1 MRRMALMVFASV
13 LLFSA
18 GAAAQDLNLAI
29 APSTPAAGAAADP
42 PARFS
47 SGTDYPLRVALSYQF
62 TDFRNEDGMTYHD
75 NGINTDFTG
84 YLGHDFA
91 IEADVTAGFGSAI
104 HTYGTGTPKAKATL
118 NADSIFYGGGIRI
131 GPERTRFQPFG
142 HALIGGERLQFT
154 QFSSTIGHN
163 NGIGYQLGGGADI
176 RIGPRAYWR
185 VEADYLGTH
194 VFSAN
199 ESNIEFSTGLAFTF

>member
-1 MRRMALMVFASV
+1 MRRTALMVFASV

-29 APSTPAAGAAADP
+29 APSTPAGAAADP
-42 PARFS
+42 PAFK
-47 SGTDYPLRVALSYQF
+47 GGLDYPLRVGISYQF
-62 TDFRNEDGMTYHD
+62 TDFRNEDGMTYHN
-75 NGINTDFTG
+75 NGINTNLTG

-104 HTYGTGTPKAKATL
+104 HNYGNPLRPIKL
-118 NADSIFYGGGIRI
+118 NADSLFYGGGIRI
-131 GPERTRFQPFG
+131 GPERGRFQPFG

-163 NGIGYQLGGGADI
+163 NGFGYQLGGGADI
-176 RIGPRAYWR
+176 KLGPRAYWR

-194 VFSAN
+194 EFSAY
-199 ESNIEFSTGLAFTF
+199 ESNIEFSTGIAFSF